1 MSKIQEAKQN
11 ADIVDVVGRVVRL
24 QKKGAIWSGLCPFHD
39 EKTPSFTV
47 SEKKQRYNCYGCG
60 AHGDVV
66 DFIAA
71 NRNVSLGEAADFLSG
86 NIDGLTFR
94 PAPDP
99 SKFKQDY
106 KIITPMPYPP
116 ESALSHK
123 TLGKPAKIYEY
134 RGKANELLQLVLRF
148 ELGDGKK
155 DFRPLSYIEKGG
167 KRHYAFKAIPSPRPL
182 YGLPDLFARP
192 KATVIVVEGE
202 KTADAVRE
210 LFPKAVPVT
219 WHGGSSS
226 VRLYDWDVLKG
237 RKVIFCPDADY
248 TKRDRDGNVRPWEL
262 QPGNKAMLDV
272 ATILEGKAQ
281 VIKWNTPPKG
291 VPCGWDWADTDW
303 DQQEARKYMKANLHD
318 VAEVFEENAGTVWRD
333 GKTEVVPET
342 NQPQNLPAN
351 QPTAALA
358 QVPPP
363 KRNAIQLPFQ
373 PLGYSVENGTQYYW
387 VFSYLNEVILRYTTS
402 GVANE
407 NVLKEI
413 APANYWETYY
423 AKKSGIHVGNAAEMV
438 RQSCR
443 QVGTFSPDRIRGRG
457 AWIDKGEMVIHV
469 GEQLIVDNARVTI
482 TDYQTSYAYQK
493 KPPLLRQLAEPLGTK
508 EANILVQ
515 ACERFEWERKTSAV
529 LLAGWIVIAPFAG
542 ALKWRPHIWLT
553 GAAGTGKSWVLKNVV
568 RRCLGRFQLALQS
581 KTTEPAVRQ
590 ALESDAIPVVF
601 DEFEAE
607 NEQERARIQNLI
619 DLMRSSSSDD
629 GGMIAKGSAGG
640 KSVFYTVRSSWAVAS
655 IAQTLD
661 MHSDVSRITTLGMK
675 RSGDAPKRENA
686 KFIDKHLT
694 SEWVA
699 GLHSRTISL
708 LPVILENI
716 KVFSKAVADELGDT
730 RIGDQLGTMLAG
742 AYSLYSRGVIEYD
755 AALSFVRRHDWSEER
770 SKDESKDEDRLL
782 NAIMEHLNRFDAGR
796 MQVERSIGELVY
808 IAAGIEDDA
817 AVTINKAETRLAQ
830 LGMGV
835 KDGYIHIS
843 GQSGYLRNTA
853 LRNTP
858 WAKSYFK
865 VLSRVEGVKITEP
878 KRLSAGVPQRSLA
891 IPLTEVY
898 EGYQMPAKDEQSDEE
913 FWSNPPPF

>member
-1 MSKIQEAKQN
+1 MSKIQDAKQS

-24 QKKGAIWSGLCPFHD
+24 QKKGTIWSGLCPFHD

-47 SEKKQRYNCYGCG
+47 SDKKQRYNCYGCG

-71 NRNVSLGEAADFLSG
+71 HRNISLGEAADFLSG

-106 KIITPMPYPP
+106 EIITPMPYPP

-134 RGKANELLQLVLRF
+134 RGKANGLLQLVLRF

-155 DFRPLSYIEKGG
+155 EFRPLSYIEKNG
-167 KRHYAFKAIPSPRPL
+167 KRYHAFKAIPSPRPL

-237 RKVIFCPDADY
+237 RKVVLCPDADY
-248 TKRDRDGNVRPWEL
+248 TKRDRDGNVRPWES

-281 VIKWNTPPKG
+281 IIKWNTPPKG

-303 DQQEARKYMKANLHD
+303 DKQEARKYMKANLHD
-318 VAEVFEENAGTVWRD
+318 VAHIFEENAGTVWRD
-333 GKTEVVPET
+333 GKTEDVPDTFQPEKLPAK
-342 NQPQNLPAN
+342 QPQNLPAKE
-351 QPTAALA
+351 PTAALA
-358 QVPPP
+358 QAPPA

-402 GVANE
+402 GIANE

-413 APANYWETYY
+413 APADYWETYY
-423 AKKSGIHVGNAAEMV
+423 AKKSGIHVGN
-438 RQSCR
+438 
-443 QVGTFSPDRIRGRG
+443 
-457 AWIDKGEMVIHV
+457 
-469 GEQLIVDNARVTI
+469 LIVDGARVTI

-493 KPPLLRQLAEPLGTK
+493 KNSLLRHLAEPLATK

-515 ACERFEWERKTSAV
+515 TCERFEWERKASAV

-607 NEQERARIQNLI
+607 NEQERARIQSLI

-675 RSGDAPKRENA
+675 RSDDAPKRENA

-694 SEWVA
+694 DEWVA

-716 KVFSKAVADELGDT
+716 KVFSQAVADELGDT

-770 SKDESKDEDRLL
+770 SKDESKDEYRLL

-817 AVTINKAETRLAQ
+817 AVTIDKAETRLAQ

-865 VLSRVEGVKITEP
+865 VLSRVDGVKITEP

-898 EGYQMPAKDEQSDEE
+898 EGYEMPGKTEGEKTDEE
-913 FWSNPPPF
+913 FWSDPPPF